1 MLSYSKEDLYYNH
14 TEIIKWLLSNTDSNV
29 FLILLFHSNLWY
41 ILLKVVQLKGLR
53 VSQVKPVH
61 VIFPSFY
68 LGMLFIFLFIY
79 QMSVVKGK
87 SDCLVS
93 RRQTG
98 RDCMCTVPYL
108 LALIRFCP
116 LQRPCLH
123 KQISITNV
131 LYSECLCKRV
141 CHCIFPLRSFAL
153 TVSLFPSA
161 TSTRRLSSRIQCR
174 KPRRNSA
181 RTRLQPVSQ

>member
-1 MLSYSKEDLYYNH
+1 MITFKYCL
-14 TEIIKWLLSNTDSNV
+14 NV
-29 FLILLFHSNLWY
+29 FLILLFNSNLWY
-41 ILLKVVQLKGLR
+41 ILLKVVQLKVLR

-68 LGMLFIFLFIY
+68 LGMLFVFLFIY

-93 RRQTG
+93 RR
-98 RDCMCTVPYL
+98 MCTVLYL

-131 LYSECLCKRV
+131 LYSERLCKRV